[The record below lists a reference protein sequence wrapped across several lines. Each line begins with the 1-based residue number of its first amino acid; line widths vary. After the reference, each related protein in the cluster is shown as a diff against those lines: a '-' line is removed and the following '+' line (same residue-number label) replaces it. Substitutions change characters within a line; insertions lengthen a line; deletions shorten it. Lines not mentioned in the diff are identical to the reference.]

1 MSNKIVLVG
10 YMGVGKSTIGK
21 KLAKKMNLNFLD
33 LDEII
38 EKKENSTIGDLFRL
52 KGELYF
58 RKLEH
63 ELFQTLIESDD
74 DFVLS
79 TGGGTPCYYNNH
91 LLLEKEQLNSV
102 YLEAPVDTIY
112 QRLINEQKQRP
123 VIKDLT
129 IDELKEF
136 IAKHIF
142 ERSYFYQKAKFK
154 IKVRD
159 KNIDEIVNEIKE
171 CLL

>member
-1 MSNKIVLVG
+1 MNNKIVLVG
-10 YMGVGKSTIGK
+10 YMGVGKSTMGK
-21 KLAKKMNLNFLD
+21 VLAKKLDLDFLD

-38 EKKENSTIGDLFRL
+38 EKKENSTIAELFRL

-63 ELFQTLIESDD
+63 QLFQTLIQSDD

-79 TGGGTPCYYNNH
+79 TGGGTPCYYDNH
-91 LLLEKEQLNSV
+91 LLLEQEQLNSV

-112 QRLINEQKQRP
+112 HRLINEQQQRP
-123 VIKDLT
+123 IIKNLT
-129 IDELKEF
+129 TDELKEF
-136 IAKHIF
+136 IGKHIF

-154 IKVRD
+154 IKVKD
-159 KNIDEIVNEIKE
+159 KSIDEIVNEIKE